1 MLREALVFPRSDDD
15 WLETVLIGGVLSLLG
30 VLLVPAIFV
39 NGYLLRVMGAAVRVE
54 ENAPRFEDWGDLF
67 VDGLLVWVVE
77 LVYVGL
83 PTVFLVFVVG
93 SFTLVTSVSSS
104 AGAGPTPWT
113 TAGAGLVVAVVLLA
127 VVGILLLLAA
137 FLLPAALANFARTG
151 DVGAA
156 FHLRTVAGAA
166 FTGEYVIAVLLA
178 IGVSVVLGLVGSVLS
193 VMVVGFFVLFYL
205 QVVVYHLFGQ
215 GFAAGLG
222 VEADGNDAAG

>member
-1 MLREALVFPRSDDD
+1 MLSEALAFPRSDDD

-30 VLLVPAIFV
+30 VLLVPAILV
-39 NGYLLRVMGAAVRVE
+39 NGYLLRVMEAAVQGG

-83 PTVFLVFVVG
+83 PTVLLVFVVG

-104 AGAGPTPWT
+104 AGAGPAPRT
-113 TAGAGLVVAVVLLA
+113 TAGAGLVVAVALLV

-137 FLLPAALANFARTG
+137 FLLPAALANFARTD

-178 IGVSVVLGLVGSVLS
+178 IAVSVVLGLVGSVLS
-193 VMVVGFFVLFYL
+193 VVVVGFFVLFYL

-222 VEADGNDAAG
+222 VEADGGGTDG